1 MCRGRRLRFAFFRA
15 ARHLHLHDLLADVTD
30 KVVHHSVGNVV
41 SVAERPHRHP
51 ARHPLTLVLHIEPPQ
66 VFAAVHW
73 SRLAK
78 VRGFSPGPK
87 FDH

>member
-30 KVVHHSVGNVV
+30 KVVHHPVGYVV
-41 SVAERPHRHP
+41 PVAERPHRHP
-51 ARHPLTLVLHIEPPQ
+51 ARLPLTLVLQIETLQ

-73 SRLAK
+73 SR
-78 VRGFSPGPK
+78 FSG
-87 FDH
+87 